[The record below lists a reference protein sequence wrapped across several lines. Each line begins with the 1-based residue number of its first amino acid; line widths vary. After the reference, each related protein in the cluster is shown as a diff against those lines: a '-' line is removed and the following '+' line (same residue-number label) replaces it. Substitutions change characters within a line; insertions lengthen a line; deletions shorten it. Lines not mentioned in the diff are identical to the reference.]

1 MKQAPKK
8 AQYKEEEEWKP
19 EEEAN
24 FRVVCMLVLAKY
36 ALVLHDFK
44 VQLCHSGY
52 SDIPRYDRVKRD
64 LDLPHL
70 ADDLQHSGRLCV
82 QMDGATVERKSCATK
97 KLRTGRACRA
107 ATIGTDDKNLIECGR
122 ESELAL
128 D

>member
-8 AQYKEEEEWKP
+8 AQYEEEEEWKP

-70 ADDLQHSGRLCV
+70 ADDLQHSGRLGV
-82 QMDGATVERKSCATK
+82 QTDGVTVERRDE
-97 KLRTGRACRA
+97 KLRTRTGRTCRA
-107 ATIGTDDKNLIECGR
+107 ATIGTADKNLIECGNP
-122 ESELAL
+122 SLI
-128 D
+128 

>member
-8 AQYKEEEEWKP
+8 AQYEEEEEWKP

-44 VQLCHSGY
+44 IQLCHSGY

-70 ADDLQHSGRLCV
+70 ADDLQHSGRLGV
-82 QMDGATVERKSCATK
+82 QTNGVTVERKSYATESSGHRRVAPAG
-97 KLRTGRACRA
+97 LRRSEQ
-107 ATIGTDDKNLIECGR
+107 LIR
-122 ESELAL
+122 T
-128 D
+128 